1 MSKNRQGGIL
11 ILLTGFI
18 LICFWGMYYQSR
30 EELTKDDFIRFHV
43 VANSNS
49 PQDQA
54 LKLKVRD
61 EVLNEV
67 SQDLGAMDSAE
78 ESRSWLEK
86 NAEEINR
93 LAEDVIAL
101 EGYDY
106 SAQTEIGMRWIPEK
120 SYGSI
125 TFPAGNYE
133 AFTIKIGEGAGE
145 NWWCV
150 MFPPICIIGEEPEIN
165 GDSLTEE
172 FEGTKYGELVKSS
185 VEGTPYT
192 LKFKSAEIGE
202 NFLEWIKN

>member
-1 MSKNRQGGIL
+1 MSGNKQGGIL

-18 LICFWGMYYQSR
+18 LICFWGMYYQGR

-43 VANSNS
+43 IANSNS

-54 LKLKVRD
+54 LKLMVRD
-61 EVLNEV
+61 EVLKEV
-67 SQDLGAMDSAE
+67 SSELRDMDSSE
-78 ESRSWLEK
+78 ESRSWLKK
-86 NAEEINR
+86 NAEKING
-93 LAEDVIAL
+93 LAEAVISRA
-101 EGYDY
+101 GYDY
-106 SAQTEIGMRWIPEK
+106 SSETEIGMRWIPEK

-133 AFTIKIGEGAGE
+133 AFTIKIGEGSGE

-150 MFPPICIIGEEPEIN
+150 MFPPICIIGEENEKNEETLIR
-165 GDSLTEE
+165 E